1 MHCSAPTGRLEIGQ
15 QDGILP
21 HKVMRVLLLDS
32 GRAMRGGQWQAL
44 RLAEGLAQ
52 AGHGVI
58 FLAACYQNARR
69 MGLEAEPL
77 TAAAVRRISR
87 QVDLTH
93 AHDAHSHTLAALLS
107 AAPIIVSRRVGFPV
121 RGGLSRWKYGRARH
135 FVAVSNYV
143 KYVLVAGGVKAEKIS
158 VVYDGVP
165 LLSPANAT
173 ERIVMPASED
183 PQKGTALALEAASLA
198 GVSPQLS
205 TDLERDLPGAGVLVY
220 ITRSEGLGSGIL
232 LAMSAGVPVV
242 ASNVGGIPEIV
253 ENGRSGLL
261 VGNSAQEIAAAILRL
276 KGDRAFASRL
286 AACARQ
292 SAEER
297 FSVAAMVAGTVR
309 IYERILQC

>member
-1 MHCSAPTGRLEIGQ
+1 
-15 QDGILP
+15 
-21 HKVMRVLLLDS
+21 MRILLLDS
-32 GRAMRGGQWQAL
+32 GLAMRGGQWQAL

-52 AGHGVI
+52 GGHTVT
-58 FLAACYQNARR
+58 FLAAERSPCFENAQR
-69 MGLEAEPL
+69 MGLEAKLL
-77 TAAAVRRISR
+77 TAGAVRRISR

-107 AAPIIVSRRVGFPV
+107 AAPLIVSRRVSFPP

-135 FVAVSNYV
+135 FIAVSNNV
-143 KYVLVAGGVKAEKIS
+143 KGVLMAGGVSAEKIS

-165 LLSPANAT
+165 LLSPAAAT

-183 PQKGTALALEAASLA
+183 PQKGTALALEAATLA
-198 GVSPQLS
+198 GVTPHIS
-205 TDLERDLPGAGVLVY
+205 TDLERDLPGAGVFVY

-253 ENGRSGLL
+253 EDGRSGLL

-286 AACARQ
+286 GACARQ
-292 SAEER
+292 SVEER
-297 FSVAAMVAGTVR
+297 FSVAAMVAGTIR
-309 IYERILQC
+309 TYERVLQC

>member
-1 MHCSAPTGRLEIGQ
+1 
-15 QDGILP
+15 
-21 HKVMRVLLLDS
+21 MRILLLDS
-32 GRAMRGGQWQAL
+32 GLAMRGGQWQSL

-52 AGHGVI
+52 AGHGVT
-58 FLAACYQNARR
+58 FLAAERSPCFENART
-69 MGLEAEPL
+69 MGLEAQHL
-77 TAAAVRRISR
+77 TATAVRRISR

-107 AAPIIVSRRVGFPV
+107 VAPLIVSRRVSFPV

-135 FVAVSNYV
+135 FIAVSNNV
-143 KYVLVAGGVKAEKIS
+143 KEVLMAGGVRADKIS

-165 LLSPANAT
+165 LLSPAAAS
-173 ERIVMPASED
+173 ERIVMPASQD

-198 GVSPQLS
+198 GVKPHLS
-205 TDLERDLPGAGVLVY
+205 TDLERDLPGAGVFVY

-232 LAMSAGVPVV
+232 LAMSAAVPVV

-253 ENGRSGLL
+253 EDGRSGLL

-286 AACARQ
+286 GACARQ
-292 SAEER
+292 TVEER
-297 FSVAAMVAGTVR
+297 FSVAAMVAGTIR
-309 IYERILQC
+309 TYEGVLQC